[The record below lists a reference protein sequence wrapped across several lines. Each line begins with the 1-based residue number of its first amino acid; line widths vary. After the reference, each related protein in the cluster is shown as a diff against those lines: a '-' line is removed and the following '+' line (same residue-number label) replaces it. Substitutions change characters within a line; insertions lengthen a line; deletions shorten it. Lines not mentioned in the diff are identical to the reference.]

1 MSFSYPSLVATPFQ
15 GLRLY
20 ETPKGLF
27 YPSITTVLGSTMP
40 REKAEALERWYKS
53 LGDEAAK
60 KSKEAADNGTAVHL
74 LIERHLKGE
83 KLVEPGEKF
92 TNEQIAK
99 FNSLKLSLKKIDKV
113 IAQEVALYSDEL
125 RVAGRC
131 DCIAM
136 YKGEMSIIDFKT
148 SRRLKYSDDIED
160 YKLQLCAYAMMHNE
174 LFQTNIMQGVII
186 MASDGGFPQEFVV
199 ELFDYVDPLIERIN
213 KFYLNL
219 SV

>member
-1 MSFSYPSLVATPFQ
+1 MHFAYPSLVATSFE
-15 GLRLY
+15 GMRLY
-20 ETPKGLF
+20 ETPNGQF
-27 YPSITTVLGSTMP
+27 YPSITTVLGNTMS
-40 REKAEALERWYKS
+40 REKAEALEKWYKS

-83 KLVEPGEKF
+83 KLVQPGESFSDK
-92 TNEQIAK
+92 QMAQ

-131 DCIAM
+131 DCVAV
-136 YKGEMSIIDFKT
+136 YKGEASIIDFKT
-148 SRRLKYSDDIED
+148 SRRLKQSDDIED

-186 MASDGGFPQEFVV
+186 MSSDGGFPQEFVV